1 MLFEDLFAKIFCIL
15 YLVVQEF
22 VFQIL
27 DKYDNY
33 IMQKVIIE
41 KLKNHQV

>member
-1 MLFEDLFAKIFCIL
+1 MLFEDLFAKIFRIL